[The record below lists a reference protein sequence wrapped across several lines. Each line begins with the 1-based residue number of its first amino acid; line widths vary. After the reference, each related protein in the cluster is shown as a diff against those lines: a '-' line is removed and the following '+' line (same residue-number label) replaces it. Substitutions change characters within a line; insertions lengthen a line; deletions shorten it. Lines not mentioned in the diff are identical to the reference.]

1 MKFSPDQFVIIDWG
15 WGHLNATIV
24 FTWFEMILLAAGSWL
39 ITRKLTNDVSIS
51 RWQNLLEILVAGI
64 ARQIEEITRQKPE
77 PFLSFVGTLFLF
89 ILLSN
94 LLSVVPFYQPPTAS
108 LSTTSALAL
117 CVFIAVPIYG
127 LSTRSPGSYLRQ
139 YIEPTF
145 FMLPFNILGDISRT
159 LALAVRLY
167 GNVLSGTIIG
177 FVLLLIA
184 PLFLPVVMDA
194 LGLLTGTIQA
204 YIFALLA
211 MVYIASV
218 LKKEEPEPSD
228 SREKKMNI
236 KKIAKQV
243 RQTQ

>member
-15 WGHLNATIV
+15 WGQLNATIL
-24 FTWFEMILLAAGSWL
+24 FTWFEMLLLVAGSRL
-39 ITRKLTNDVSIS
+39 ITRRLSSDVTIS
-51 RWQNLLEILVAGI
+51 RWQNLLEILVGGI
-64 ARQIEEITRQKPE
+64 ARQIEEITGQKPE
-77 PFLSFVGTLFLF
+77 PFLPFIATLFIF

-117 CVFIAVPIYG
+117 CVFMAVPFYG
-127 LSTRSPGSYLRQ
+127 LSTRSLGSYLRQ
-139 YIEPTF
+139 YLEPTV
-145 FMLPFNILGDISRT
+145 FMLPFNILGELSRT

-177 FVLLLIA
+177 FVLLLIV
-184 PLFLPVVMDA
+184 PFFLPVAMDA

-218 LKKEEPEPSD
+218 LKIEEIEPSS
-228 SREKKMNI
+228 SRNTGMNA
-236 KKIAKQV
+236 KKISQQT

>member
-1 MKFSPDQFVIIDWG
+1 MKFSPDQFVIVDWG
-15 WGHLNATIV
+15 WGRLNATIV
-24 FTWFEMILLAAGSWL
+24 FTWFEMILLVAGSWL
-39 ITRKLTNDVSIS
+39 ITRKLTSDVSIS

-77 PFLSFVGTLFLF
+77 PFLPFVGTLFLF

-127 LSTRSPGSYLRQ
+127 LSTRSLGSYLRQ
-139 YIEPTF
+139 YIEPSF
-145 FMLPFNILGDISRT
+145 FMLPFNILGDLSRT

-167 GNVLSGTIIG
+167 GNVMSGTIIG

-211 MVYIASV
+211 MIFIASV
-218 LKKEEPEPSD
+218 MKKEEPEPSD
-228 SREKKMNI
+228 SREKKMNA

>member
-1 MKFSPDQFVIIDWG
+1 MEFSPDQFVIVDWG
-15 WGHLNATIV
+15 WGRLNATIV

-39 ITRKLTNDVSIS
+39 ITRRLSSDVTIS
-51 RWQNLLEILVAGI
+51 RWQNLLEILVADI

-77 PFLSFVGTLFLF
+77 PFLPFVGTLFLF

-117 CVFIAVPIYG
+117 CVFLAVPIYG
-127 LSTRSPGSYLRQ
+127 LSTRSLGSYLRQ
-139 YIEPTF
+139 YIEPSF

-177 FVLLLIA
+177 FVLLLIV

-194 LGLLTGTIQA
+194 LGLLTGAIQA

-211 MVYIASV
+211 MIYIASV
-218 LKKEEPEPSD
+218 LKNEEPEPSD
-228 SREKKMNI
+228 SREKKMNV
-236 KKIAKQV
+236 KKISKQV